1 MPLRGFNMSITD
13 VSAEDLAE
21 LPSSVGGAMPV
32 QLPATRY
39 RQGQRTQYH
48 VAIPV
53 WQVTQIITN
62 KPDPARP
69 LEGNRRVDPARAE
82 KFATYILEHEGWV
95 SPAIIVRAPAGEL
108 GFKPSKHFD
117 NATSWGV
124 LEVPLNILSEI
135 ILLDGQHRTLGIFR
149 ALESINKKVT
159 VQREHVKN
167 LEDQGQNP
175 DLILEQRKRLNGFI
189 YQRDRLSQEHIS
201 IDIAEVGTRDA
212 SQMFGDINNN
222 AKGVNADLRTVL
234 DQRDVVNRI
243 VVSLME
249 EHPLL
254 IGRVERG
261 ERARFSAANANLL
274 GAKGVAD
281 IARAIFVGT
290 GRIGNRVDDE
300 LNNDVVGSTER
311 VSRFFDLLV
320 GAFDELKEIIEG
332 TSTPVELRQSSLLG
346 SVTMLRA
353 LACTWFNLTNPVQP
367 EGEKKFSRA
376 QVEQYFRNLAP
387 NLRRIPVTA
396 DDEMWM
402 STGAF
407 AQDGTSTAPS
417 ARSQDFKALIAAMTD
432 WARTGL
438 PDQ

>member
-1 MPLRGFNMSITD
+1 MSNTINGIEELTG
-13 VSAEDLAE
+13 
-21 LPSSVGGAMPV
+21 LPSNLGGAMPV

-53 WQVTQIITN
+53 WQVTQVITN

-82 KFATYILEHEGWV
+82 KFANYIIEHEGWV
-95 SPAIIVRAPAGEL
+95 SPAIIVRAPAREL
-108 GFKPSKHFD
+108 GFKSIKDFD
-117 NATSWGV
+117 NSTSWGV
-124 LEVPLNILSEI
+124 LEIPLNILSEI
-135 ILLDGQHRTLGIFR
+135 VLLDGQHRTLGIFR
-149 ALESINKKVT
+149 ALEAINKKVT
-159 VQREHVKN
+159 TQREHVKN

-175 DLILEQRKRLNGFI
+175 DLILEQRKRLNSFI
-189 YQRDRLSQEHIS
+189 HQRDRLSSEHIS
-201 IDIAEVGTRDA
+201 IDIAEVGSHDA

-254 IGRVERG
+254 VGRVERG
-261 ERARFSAANANLL
+261 ERARFSPANPNLM

-281 IARAIFVGT
+281 IARSVFVGT
-290 GRIGNRVDDE
+290 GRIGNRIDDE
-300 LNNDVVGSTER
+300 LNNDVVAATER

-320 GAFDELKEIIEG
+320 GSFDELKDIIEG
-332 TSTPVELRQSSLLG
+332 TSTPVDLRQNSMLG
-346 SVTMLRA
+346 SITMVRA
-353 LACTWFNLTNPVQP
+353 LACTWFNLTSTVQP
-367 EGEKKFSRA
+367 VGEKKFSRA
-376 QVEQYFRNLAP
+376 QVEQFFRDLAP
-387 NLRRIPVTA
+387 HLRRIPVKA

-402 STGAF
+402 ATGAF
-407 AQDGTSTAPS
+407 ALDGTSTAPS
-417 ARSQDFKALIAAMTD
+417 ARSQDFKALIAGMTD
-432 WARTGL
+432 WARRGL
-438 PDQ
+438 PSQ

>member
-1 MPLRGFNMSITD
+1 MAITNI
-13 VSAEDLAE
+13 SAEDFTD
-21 LPSSVGGAMPV
+21 LPATLGGAMPV

-53 WQVTQIITN
+53 WQVTQVITN

-82 KFATYILEHEGWV
+82 KFAHYILEHEGWV
-95 SPAIIVRAPAGEL
+95 SPAIIVRAPSGEL
-108 GFKPSKHFD
+108 HFKTFKDFND
-117 NATSWGV
+117 GTGWGV

-135 ILLDGQHRTLGIFR
+135 VLLDGQHRTLGIFR
-149 ALESINKKVT
+149 ALEDINKKVT
-159 VQREHVKN
+159 AQREHLKN
-167 LEDQGQNP
+167 LEDQGQNT
-175 DLILEQRKRLNGFI
+175 DLILEQNKRLKSLI
-189 YQRDRLSQEHIS
+189 YQRDRLSKEHIS
-201 IDIAEVGTRDA
+201 IDIAEVGTHDA

-261 ERARFSAANANLL
+261 EKARFSAANPNLM

-281 IARAIFVGT
+281 IARAVFVGT
-290 GRIGNRVDDE
+290 GRVGKRVDDE
-300 LNNDVVGSTER
+300 LNANVVSSTER

-320 GAFDELKEIIEG
+320 GSFDELKDIVDG
-332 TSTPVELRQSSLLG
+332 TFSPVELRQTSMLG

-353 LACTWFNLTNPVQP
+353 LACTWFNLTNTEQP
-367 EGEKKFSRA
+367 PGEKKFSRA
-376 QVEQYFRNLAP
+376 QVEQYFRDLGP
-387 NLRRIPVTA
+387 HLRRVPVSPR
-396 DDEMWM
+396 DKMWM

-407 AQDGTSTAPS
+407 ANDGTSTAPS
-417 ARSQDFKALIAAMTD
+417 ARSQDFTSLVNALTL
-432 WARTGL
+432 WAHKGL
-438 PDQ
+438 PE